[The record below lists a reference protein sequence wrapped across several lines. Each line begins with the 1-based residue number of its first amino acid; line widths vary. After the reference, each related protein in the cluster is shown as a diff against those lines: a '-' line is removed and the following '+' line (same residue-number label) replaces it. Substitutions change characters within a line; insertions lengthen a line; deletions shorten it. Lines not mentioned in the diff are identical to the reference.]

1 MRLRSAVAARRVLSS
16 ADREKALTVIEAVYR
31 REKKWIA
38 DASAELP
45 PVVGDGGDGSDG
57 EGGIGGAGDAGVAG
71 PSWFLVTVNGRPA
84 GVIRLVYDPPLELPA
99 ELGVTLEPGV
109 DIEGLKRRGRF
120 VDIGRFMIV
129 PRYRRNIRVA
139 LRLMRAAIIEV
150 VERGYTHFLT
160 SVFADDPHS
169 PLGFHTRV
177 LGFERIGSHRTG
189 ELTCASLRILLILD
203 IDRAYQRLKRRQNLV
218 WKELAE
224 SVRDA
229 MERRLRAAARPVAGR
244 AAPRLSARTV

>member
-1 MRLRSAVAARRVLSS
+1 MRLRSAVTARRVVGS
-16 ADREKALTVIEAVYR
+16 ADRDKALAVIEAVYR
-31 REKKWIA
+31 REKRWIA

-45 PVVGDGGDGSDG
+45 PAVGDGGDADG
-57 EGGIGGAGDAGVAG
+57 TLEGTDR
-71 PSWFLVTVNGRPA
+71 SWFLVTVNGRPA

-99 ELGVTLEPGV
+99 ELGVTLEPHV
-109 DIEGLKRRGRF
+109 DLEGLKRRGRF

-139 LRLMRAAIIEV
+139 LRLMRAAIVEV

-189 ELTCASLRILLILD
+189 ELACASVRILLILD
-203 IDRAYQRLKRRQNLV
+203 IARAYQRLKRRQNLV
-218 WKELAE
+218 WKELAV
-224 SVRDA
+224 SVRET
-229 MERRLRAAARPVAGR
+229 MERRL
-244 AAPRLSARTV
+244 LTRTV

>member
-1 MRLRSAVAARRVLSS
+1 MRRGVMRRSVITASKVISP
-16 ADREKALTVIEAVYR
+16 ADREKALAVVEAVYA

-38 DASAELP
+38 EVASEVP
-45 PVVGDGGDGSDG
+45 P
-57 EGGIGGAGDAGVAG
+57 DAGRV
-71 PSWFLVTVNGRPA
+71 PDRSWFLVTVDGKPA

-99 ELGVTLEPGV
+99 ELDVTLEPDV
-109 DIEGLKRRGRF
+109 DIESLKRRGRF

-129 PRYRRNIRVA
+129 PRYRRNIRVV
-139 LRLMRAAIIEV
+139 LRLMRAAIVEV

-189 ELTCASLRILLILD
+189 ELACASIRILLILD
-203 IDRAYQRLKRRQNLV
+203 IARAYHRLKQRQNRV
-218 WKELAE
+218 WKELGS
-224 SVRDA
+224 SVRDV
-229 MERRLRAAARPVAGR
+229 MEGRRLAR
-244 AAPRLSARTV
+244 ST

>member
-1 MRLRSAVAARRVLSS
+1 MRLRSAVTARKVLGS
-16 ADREKALTVIEAVYR
+16 ADRDKALTVVETVYR

-45 PVVGDGGDGSDG
+45 AGA
-57 EGGIGGAGDAGVAG
+57 GGALLDTDR
-71 PSWFLVTVNGRPA
+71 SWFLVTVNGRPA

-99 ELGVTLEPGV
+99 ELGVTLEPNV
-109 DIEGLKRRGRF
+109 DLEGLKRRGRF

-139 LRLMRAAIIEV
+139 LRLMRAAIVEV

-189 ELTCASLRILLILD
+189 ELACASVRILLILD
-203 IDRAYQRLKRRQNLV
+203 IARAYQRLKRRQNLV
-218 WKELAE
+218 WKELAV
-224 SVRDA
+224 SVRDT
-229 MERRLRAAARPVAGR
+229 MEGRL
-244 AAPRLSARTV
+244 LARTV